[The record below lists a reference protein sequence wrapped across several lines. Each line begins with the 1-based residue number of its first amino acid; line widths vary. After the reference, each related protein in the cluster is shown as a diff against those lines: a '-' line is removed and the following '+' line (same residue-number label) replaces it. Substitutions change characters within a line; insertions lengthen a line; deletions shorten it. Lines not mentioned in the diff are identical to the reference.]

1 MQPVYEKAGWK
12 NTARRCLRLPPLW
25 HCCQTVTW
33 RLRTEQ
39 CLTLNECMFY
49 KIISCTAVSVWPTAP
64 MLPPQQIRLYCISRS
79 FGWRRASQQN
89 QLCFV
94 HKSSFVIQIQLG
106 LGVAWFPNGHWV
118 LMWLTSLKPFF
129 KSWMRRGLVIGMCS
143 SYLNNFGA
151 KRMKTFCCRWRFF
164 LLCKSCCNTVMLG
177 ESWVAFQWQTLLNLY
192 PKLFQNDRN
201 FLVDTFLP
209 ESTDWNASKS
219 LLEAETFNILKKM

>member
-118 LMWLTSLKPFF
+118 LMWLTSLKPFLNPGWEEDW
-129 KSWMRRGLVIGMCS
+129 SLVCAAVIWTILGPKEWRLS
-143 SYLNNFGA
+143 SVDEDF
-151 KRMKTFCCRWRFF
+151 
-164 LLCKSCCNTVMLG
+164 SC
-177 ESWVAFQWQTLLNLY
+177 F
-192 PKLFQNDRN
+192 
-201 FLVDTFLP
+201 
-209 ESTDWNASKS
+209 ASPVV
-219 LLEAETFNILKKM
+219 IQ